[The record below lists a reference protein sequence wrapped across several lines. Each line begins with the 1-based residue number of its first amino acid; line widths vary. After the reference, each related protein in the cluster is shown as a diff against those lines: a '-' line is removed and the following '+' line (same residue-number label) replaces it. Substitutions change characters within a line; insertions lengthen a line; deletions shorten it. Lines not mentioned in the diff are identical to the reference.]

1 MPSYTQQTIDP
12 VNGYNYTINLGN
24 ISRLNI
30 SLDAAQTQFL
40 YTFQNISFMSFN
52 LRENK
57 FSLSTSFTILNQSQF
72 TVRVASKFK
81 LFTNYLEIKL
91 LIFNRDKFVE
101 KGCRVFEF
109 KIPFGTLTTTFLT
122 YNFAK
127 GDAPATA
134 NMLFGLQDFEVI
146 GQTEFGFNFRLTLN
160 IERLPQEFVGNL
172 STFYL
177 ASRI

>member
-1 MPSYTQQTIDP
+1 M
-12 VNGYNYTINLGN
+12 
-24 ISRLNI
+24 

-40 YTFQNISFMSFN
+40 YTFQDVSFKSFN

-57 FSLSTSFTILNQSQF
+57 FSLSASFTILDKRQF

-81 LFTNYLEIKL
+81 LYTNYLEIKL
-91 LIFNRDKFVE
+91 MIFNKDKFVE
-101 KGCRVFEF
+101 NGCRVFEF
-109 KIPFGTLTTTFLT
+109 KIPFGALTTTFLT

-160 IERLPQEFVGNL
+160 IEKLPHEFVGNL
-172 STFYL
+172 STFYP
-177 ASRI
+177 ASQI